1 MKIRTICVE
10 VDTGQT
16 CFVYQRKTLNDRI
29 SKIKF
34 KKVASIDWGAKN
46 RPWSSNMDKALR
58 EVFQLENYRPHQLE
72 AMNAFLSGHDVILV
86 MPTGGGKSLTYQ
98 LASLVNPKGPHAF
111 TLVISPLVSLVEDQ
125 VMALQALGQ
134 GRVNV
139 AALNAATTRS
149 DNTHFFVCFSFCL
162 EDKL

>member
-1 MKIRTICVE
+1 
-10 VDTGQT
+10 
-16 CFVYQRKTLNDRI
+16 
-29 SKIKF
+29 
-34 KKVASIDWGAKN
+34 
-46 RPWSSNMDKALR
+46 MDKALR